1 MKDFNTWN
9 NLKIQIDSK
18 IENQRLYFKEAEIW
32 WINLGLNIG
41 FEMNG
46 KDKEFIRPIVIIKK
60 YNQFSFL
67 ALPLSTVKKE
77 NKYIFY
83 IGKVDG
89 KGAYANLS
97 QLRNIDSKRLINKIG
112 IVEKELFIELKKK
125 TSQVSFD

>member
-1 MKDFNTWN
+1 MKNFNTWHK
-9 NLKIQIDSK
+9 LKIQIDSK
-18 IENQRLYFKEAEIW
+18 LEKQRLYFKEAEIW

-67 ALPLSTVKKE
+67 AIPLSTVKKE

-89 KGAYANLS
+89 KDAYANLS
-97 QLRNIDSKRLINKIG
+97 QIRNIDSKRLLRKVGTIQQVTFN
-112 IVEKELFIELKKK
+112 ELKRK
-125 TSQVSFD
+125 TSQINFD